1 MYIFSDESN
10 LSAHE
15 TSLRNTSGTPFI
27 AAPVSLLPHPD
38 ITDSY
43 KPLTLLS
50 TRRINHRPHP

>member
-15 TSLRNTSGTPFI
+15 TSLRNTSETPFI
-27 AAPVSLLPHPD
+27 AASVSLLPHPD

-50 TRRINHRPHP
+50 TRRITHRPHP

>member
-15 TSLRNTSGTPFI
+15 TSLRNTSETLFI

-43 KPLTLLS
+43 KPIPHS
-50 TRRINHRPHP
+50 VHPSINHRPHP